1 MVCVVT
7 IICLFWSK
15 ASTIFEDFS
24 FIKLLKWL
32 WLWSENRSKVSWYSF
47 IFSKTTKLR
56 VMRLVRKT
64 METIIAITNAEWK
77 TGSFMFEVCSCK
89 VALKLQVL
97 DTSFAVFTL
106 WFIFVDWGFKK
117 NTISTMLW
125 WVLFFCSKI
134 FFRRFS
140 IFLFCRKWSRSLDIY

>member
-32 WLWSENRSKVSWYSF
+32 WLWSEKRSKVSWYSF

-56 VMRLVRKT
+56 VMRLVRNT
-64 METIIAITNAEWK
+64 METIIAITNAEWI

-89 VALKLQVL
+89 VASKLQVL

-117 NTISTMLW
+117 TLY
-125 WVLFFCSKI
+125 LLCYGEFYFFVQKY
-134 FFRRFS
+134 FFGDFQYFYS
-140 IFLFCRKWSRSLDIY
+140 AGNDLDL

>member
-32 WLWSENRSKVSWYSF
+32 WLWSEKRSKVSWYSF

-56 VMRLVRKT
+56 VMRLVRNT
-64 METIIAITNAEWK
+64 METIIAITNTEWI

-89 VALKLQVL
+89 VASKLQVL

-117 NTISTMLW
+117 KKHDIYYAMVS
-125 WVLFFCSKI
+125 F
-134 FFRRFS
+134 
-140 IFLFCRKWSRSLDIY
+140 IFLFKNIFSAIFNIFILQEMI